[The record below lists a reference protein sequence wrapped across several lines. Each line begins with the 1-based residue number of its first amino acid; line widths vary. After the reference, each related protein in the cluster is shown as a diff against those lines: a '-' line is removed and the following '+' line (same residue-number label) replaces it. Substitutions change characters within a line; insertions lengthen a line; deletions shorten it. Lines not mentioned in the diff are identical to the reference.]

1 MLTPMAGKIIV
12 VGSSNTD
19 MIVKADRIPR
29 PGETVIG
36 GAFSSAS
43 GGKGANQAV
52 AATRAGGDVT
62 FVARIGCDAMGNEA
76 LAGFIADGVDVEHV
90 VRDSTLP
97 SGVALILIGERGE
110 NSIAVASGAN
120 AALNAADVHA
130 AHGAFDNATVVLT
143 QLETPLD
150 ALRAA
155 RDEAIRCGAMF
166 ILNPAPARSLDD
178 AILTEVSFIT
188 PNEGEAELLS
198 GVAIRSDD
206 DARRAAM
213 ALRDRGVETVLITL
227 GRRGVYA
234 LGDDIDER
242 LPAFLVEAIDST
254 AAGDVFNGALAV
266 ALAEGRPLR
275 EAIRFASAAA
285 AISVTRLGA
294 QPSAPRRDA
303 IEDFLGTQT
312 VR

>member
-36 GAFSSAS
+36 GVFSTAS

-52 AATRAGGDVT
+52 AAARAGGDVT
-62 FVARIGCDAMGNEA
+62 FVARVGSDAMGDEA
-76 LAGFIADGVDVEHV
+76 LAGFVADGVNTEHV
-90 VRDSTLP
+90 VRDPTLP

-130 AHGAFDNATVVLT
+130 ARGAFDSATVVVT

-155 RDEAIRCGAMF
+155 RDEAIRCGAKF
-166 ILNPAPARSLDD
+166 ILNPAPAQSLDD
-178 AILTEVSFIT
+178 TVLVGVSVLT

-206 DARRAAM
+206 DARRAAI

-227 GRRGVYA
+227 GARGVYA
-234 LGDDIDER
+234 MGDKIDEL
-242 LPAFLVEAIDST
+242 LPAFLVEAIDTT

-266 ALAEGRPLR
+266 AFAESRPLR

-294 QPSAPRRDA
+294 QPSAPRRDE
-303 IEDFLGTQT
+303 IEDFLGARTD
-312 VR
+312 R